1 MKRTGLSFSVEGEY
15 VTEGDYKVRTDEGG
29 FMDPSDQN
37 WIPFSNADIHPFGK
51 PTFTAWSQFSDLNKQ
66 DIQELTDQ
74 VVQVIDW
81 LRQERDWALFD
92 ATLWLHRG
100 KDDDPLRVFRW
111 ELC

>member
-1 MKRTGLSFSVEGEY
+1 MKRTGLSFYVEGEY
-15 VTEGDYKVRTDEGG
+15 VTESDYRLRTDEGG
-29 FMDPSDQN
+29 FMDPKDQD
-37 WIPFSNADIHPFGK
+37 WIPFSNVNIHPFGK
-51 PTFTAWSQFSDLNKQ
+51 PTFTAWSQFSDLNEK

-92 ATLWLHRG
+92 AILWLHRG
-100 KDDDPLRVFRW
+100 EHDDPLQVFHW